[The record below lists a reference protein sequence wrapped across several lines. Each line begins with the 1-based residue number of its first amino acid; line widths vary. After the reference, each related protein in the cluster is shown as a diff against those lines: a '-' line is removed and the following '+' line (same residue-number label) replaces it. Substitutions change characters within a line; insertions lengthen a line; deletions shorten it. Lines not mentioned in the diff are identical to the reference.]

1 MRALIVGAILAA
13 VAFSPASAA
22 TKSCADMPKAV
33 GAIKTPDAPAKMAM
47 NKELAAANTE
57 MGKGDM
63 RKACQHYLNAQ
74 KMSGA
79 R

>member
-1 MRALIVGAILAA
+1 MTRLLMGAILAT
-13 VAFSPASAA
+13 VAFSPALAA
-22 TKSCADMPKAV
+22 KKSCADMPKAV
-33 GAIKTPDAPAKMAM
+33 GAIKTPDSPAKMAM

-63 RKACQHYLNAQ
+63 RKACQHYFNAQ